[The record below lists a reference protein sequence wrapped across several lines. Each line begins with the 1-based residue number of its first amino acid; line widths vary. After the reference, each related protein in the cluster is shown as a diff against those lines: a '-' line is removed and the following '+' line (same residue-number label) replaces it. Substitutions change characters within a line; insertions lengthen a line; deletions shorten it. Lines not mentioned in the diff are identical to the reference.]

1 MTDMHRDGRRLSPNR
16 LYRDPRKGMILGV
29 CAGIADYFGI
39 SPLPVR
45 LAAAVAL
52 FIFTVP
58 TFLAYFIAAALI
70 PRRPPDLY
78 TSGEEESFWR
88 SVRTEPTQTVRE
100 LRHRFRE
107 MERRLRAMES
117 WVTSREFDLRREF
130 RDLDR

>member
-1 MTDMHRDGRRLSPNR
+1 MTGFGADRHHSPNK
-16 LYRDPRKGMILGV
+16 LYRDPHKGMILGV
-29 CAGIADYFGI
+29 CAGIADYLGI

-45 LAAAVAL
+45 LAAIVAL

-70 PRRPPDLY
+70 PRRPLDLY
-78 TSGEEESFWR
+78 RSGEEESFWR

-117 WVTSREFDLRREF
+117 WVTSREFKLNQEF